1 MLQDAELA
9 ASPVSVV
16 SDETEESVLKAKV
29 SERSSKQAVQT
40 RTRSVKPQGTIYP
53 MGKGDR
59 WQPWPR
65 MRFFAHNKETH
76 SDSEE
81 TALARQDPH
90 EMTAEED
97 PSGDYVGQTDVREVW
112 FAGCHSGTSSPSLF
126 LLLHEFNG

>member
-1 MLQDAELA
+1 MLDNSELVT
-9 ASPVSVV
+9 SPVSAV
-16 SDETEESVLKAKV
+16 SDETEESLKKPKI
-29 SERSSKQAVQT
+29 SEPSHEEAVP

-65 MRFFAHNKETH
+65 MRFFARNKETH

-81 TALARQDPH
+81 TALARQNPH

-97 PSGDYVGQTDVREVW
+97 PSDDYVGTTDVREVW
-112 FAGCHSGTSSPSLF
+112 FAGCHSGMFPPPF
-126 LLLHEFNG
+126 PPPAHEHN